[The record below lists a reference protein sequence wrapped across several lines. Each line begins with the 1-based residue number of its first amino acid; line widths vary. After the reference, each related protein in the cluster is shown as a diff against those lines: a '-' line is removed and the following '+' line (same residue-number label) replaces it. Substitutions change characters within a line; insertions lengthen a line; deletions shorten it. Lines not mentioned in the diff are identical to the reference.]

1 MCWTKRRNNYIGGTG
16 VEAHAG
22 NSFETGRNAIEE
34 MAYKIC
40 RLREITNL
48 SEGITVSV
56 GTIKGGTVSNSI
68 PGSCRIEIDARF
80 IKPSQMEKLEH
91 DLYAALDETH
101 IPGTQT
107 TYKVLSIINAF
118 ETTNSVKKLFDF
130 CSQALQDCG
139 EEPLKSTVLG
149 GNSDAAYINIAGTP
163 VICSCGVIGQGNHT
177 GKEFA
182 IVATMAERAKMLL
195 SILSRLDSYK
205 GEAE

>member
-1 MCWTKRRNNYIGGTG
+1 MTSMS
-16 VEAHAG
+16 A
-22 NSFETGRNAIEE
+22 S
-34 MAYKIC
+34 M
-40 RLREITNL
+40 RLIYR
-48 SEGITVSV
+48 VH
-56 GTIKGGTVSNSI
+56 K
-68 PGSCRIEIDARF
+68 
-80 IKPSQMEKLEH
+80 
-91 DLYAALDETH
+91 
-101 IPGTQT
+101 T

-149 GNSDAAYINIAGTP
+149 GNSDAKIHQYSRDTGHLFP
-163 VICSCGVIGQGNHT
+163 HGVIGQGNHT